1 MDESATEEEA
11 FYLEQVTLEDD
22 EDDEFDYTEVVVEDD
37 EDEGF
42 GEDAAEDEDLEQALK
57 TLKTRE
63 DGLPLVQVEAVPRS
77 AITRR
82 PEVLDDFIRNV
93 LLKMGMVSAAGSA
106 GSDDQVSPIC
116 VLACVLRRTRHSIC
130 SSASGIGCRERESS
144 RRWTWARSPTSTFA
158 TSSSVREA
166 AQLARRLGLH
176 ASHPAPP
183 HPIPTGPH
191 HATPTPT
198 AVRTAAFSWR
208 SLIRCAA
215 VRSRPAEE
223 HAGLHRPNEA
233 DL

>member
-1 MDESATEEEA
+1 MPGCAPSRISHRRCCVENLLGLGGLDMDESATEEEA

-93 LLKMGMVSAAGSA
+93 LLKMGMVSAA
-106 GSDDQVSPIC
+106 
-116 VLACVLRRTRHSIC
+116 
-130 SSASGIGCRERESS
+130 RE
-144 RRWTWARSPTSTFA
+144 
-158 TSSSVREA
+158 
-166 AQLARRLGLH
+166 L
-176 ASHPAPP
+176 
-183 HPIPTGPH
+183 
-191 HATPTPT
+191 
-198 AVRTAAFSWR
+198 
-208 SLIRCAA
+208 SLI
-215 VRSRPAEE
+215 
-223 HAGLHRPNEA
+223 HI
-233 DL
+233 

>member
-57 TLKTRE
+57 TMKTRE
-63 DGLPLVQVEAVPRS
+63 DGLPVAPVEAAPRS

-93 LLKMGMVSAAGSA
+93 LLKMGMVSAAREC
-106 GSDDQVSPIC
+106 VSRRRPR
-116 VLACVLRRTRHSIC
+116 LTRMRACVLRRTRRSIC
-130 SSASGIGCRERESS
+130 FSASGTGCRARGSS

-158 TSSSVREA
+158 ISSSVRD
-166 AQLARRLGLH
+166 
-176 ASHPAPP
+176 
-183 HPIPTGPH
+183 
-191 HATPTPT
+191 
-198 AVRTAAFSWR
+198 
-208 SLIRCAA
+208 
-215 VRSRPAEE
+215 RPACTP
-223 HAGLHRPNEA
+223 A
-233 DL
+233 

>member
-93 LLKMGMVSAAGSA
+93 LLKMGMVRKA
-106 GSDDQVSPIC
+106 
-116 VLACVLRRTRHSIC
+116 
-130 SSASGIGCRERESS
+130 RECG
-144 RRWTWARSPTSTFA
+144 
-158 TSSSVREA
+158 
-166 AQLARRLGLH
+166 Q
-176 ASHPAPP
+176 
-183 HPIPTGPH
+183 
-191 HATPTPT
+191 
-198 AVRTAAFSWR
+198 
-208 SLIRCAA
+208 
-215 VRSRPAEE
+215 
-223 HAGLHRPNEA
+223 
-233 DL
+233 

>member
-1 MDESATEEEA
+1 MSEEIWERVLERRPMFPMFGVELYISTPFRINIAVAVWPAGLGGLDMDESATEEEA

-93 LLKMGMVSAAGSA
+93 LLKMGMVSAA
-106 GSDDQVSPIC
+106 
-116 VLACVLRRTRHSIC
+116 
-130 SSASGIGCRERESS
+130 RECG
-144 RRWTWARSPTSTFA
+144 
-158 TSSSVREA
+158 
-166 AQLARRLGLH
+166 Q
-176 ASHPAPP
+176 
-183 HPIPTGPH
+183 
-191 HATPTPT
+191 
-198 AVRTAAFSWR
+198 
-208 SLIRCAA
+208 
-215 VRSRPAEE
+215 
-223 HAGLHRPNEA
+223 
-233 DL
+233 

>member
-63 DGLPLVQVEAVPRS
+63 DGLPLVQEEAVPRT
-77 AITRR
+77 AMTRR

-106 GSDDQVSPIC
+106 GGDDQVSPVC
-116 VLACVLRRTRHSIC
+116 VCACVLRRTRHSIC
-130 SSASGIGCRERESS
+130 SSASGTGCRARASS
-144 RRWTWARSPTSTFA
+144 RIWTWARSPTSTFA
-158 TSSSVREA
+158 TSSLVRGSP
-166 AQLARRLGLH
+166 ART
-176 ASHPAPP
+176 PPWPPQTPP
-183 HPIPTGPH
+183 HPTSPQPIPTGPH
-191 HATPTPT
+191 HATPT
-198 AVRTAAFSWR
+198 AVRATAFS
-208 SLIRCAA
+208 
-215 VRSRPAEE
+215 
-223 HAGLHRPNEA
+223 H
-233 DL
+233 

>member
-57 TLKTRE
+57 TMKTRE
-63 DGLPLVQVEAVPRS
+63 DGLPVAPVEAAPRS

-93 LLKMGMVSAAGSA
+93 LLKMGMVSAARACESA
-106 GSDDQVSPIC
+106 TATSHPY
-116 VLACVLRRTRHSIC
+116 ACVRAPQNETLDMFQREWYRLQGEGKLSEVDMGTVPDIYLRNQ
-130 SSASGIGCRERESS
+130 
-144 RRWTWARSPTSTFA
+144 
-158 TSSSVREA
+158 
-166 AQLARRLGLH
+166 QLGARRPCLH
-176 ASHPAPP
+176 AGQPACAPQP
-183 HPIPTGPH
+183 SPAQPSPTGPR

-198 AVRTAAFSWR
+198 AALAAPCSR
-208 SLIRCAA
+208 RPLSRAA
-215 VRSRPAEE
+215 VPPRVRSRPAQE
-223 HAGLHRPNEA
+223 HAGLHRA
-233 DL
+233 DEP

>member
-1 MDESATEEEA
+1 MSSGVVRRAARRSEMQIMFAVREGSLGRAWLTAGRDRRSARPALLTAVRNRRSGLPCTPPDHFGRPRLRPCVSLSVCLFEDARRTTSCAPFRINIAVAVWPAGLGGLDMDESATEEEA

-93 LLKMGMVSAAGSA
+93 LLKMGMVSAA
-106 GSDDQVSPIC
+106 
-116 VLACVLRRTRHSIC
+116 
-130 SSASGIGCRERESS
+130 RECG
-144 RRWTWARSPTSTFA
+144 
-158 TSSSVREA
+158 
-166 AQLARRLGLH
+166 Q
-176 ASHPAPP
+176 
-183 HPIPTGPH
+183 
-191 HATPTPT
+191 
-198 AVRTAAFSWR
+198 
-208 SLIRCAA
+208 
-215 VRSRPAEE
+215 
-223 HAGLHRPNEA
+223 
-233 DL
+233 